1 MKRILLVSLAII
13 GSVVSSRAQP
23 VSVNELFT
31 LLDARQYTIDTLM
44 KSKGYRILEKEND
57 SNSRLQYYTN
67 LERTPAGNWVRS
79 VSITNIETD
88 HLQSRIV
95 LYRTYRKKEY
105 ADIAAWLL
113 YNGFQTTGRVNF
125 GDSQQAT
132 FSDGKRK
139 LVVKQT
145 RQKLPSG
152 VPVMSYEIEL
162 SK

>member
-1 MKRILLVSLAII
+1 MKRILFLILAVTGVALTSSGQSL
-13 GSVVSSRAQP
+13 SMYD
-23 VSVNELFT
+23 LFT
-31 LLDARQYTIDTLM
+31 LLNAKQYTVDTLM

-57 SNSRLQYYTN
+57 SNTRLQYYTN
-67 LERTPAGNWVRS
+67 LERTPTGNWVRS

-88 HLQSRIV
+88 HIEGRIV

-113 YNGFQTTGRVNF
+113 NNGFQTIGRVNY
-125 GDSQQAT
+125 GDSQHAT

-139 LVVKQT
+139 LLVRQT